1 MFVGRTFRSD
11 KSACSGMGLQA
22 LKLQWL
28 KPLLSFCLKSE
39 LKLRPTN
46 PAKDTTCS
54 FFSPFDLRTAAASLD
69 DDAEKFFLSGTE

>member
-46 PAKDTTCS
+46 PTTDTTC
-54 FFSPFDLRTAAASLD
+54 PHLGPYNLRIATALLD
-69 DDAEKFFLSGTE
+69 DDSEEFLFSGAD

>member
-1 MFVGRTFRSD
+1 VGRTFRSD

-46 PAKDTTCS
+46 PTTDTTCAC
-54 FFSPFDLRTAAASLD
+54 FHRHDQKVVAALLD
-69 DDAEKFFLSGTE
+69 DDAEEFFLAGAQE